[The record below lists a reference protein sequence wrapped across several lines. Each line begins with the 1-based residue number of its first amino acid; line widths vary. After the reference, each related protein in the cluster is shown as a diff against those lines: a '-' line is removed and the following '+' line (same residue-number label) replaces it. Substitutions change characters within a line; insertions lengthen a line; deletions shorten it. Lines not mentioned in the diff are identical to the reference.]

1 MNHHSLYSASDDLRI
16 RLEQSREEMLEK
28 LDLLAS
34 GGLPEEQENAVLEEV
49 RGELRC
55 LKKEQGRMI
64 GVMAEEAAYIDEIET
79 RFKEIER
86 VRRKRFRLLPPAPT
100 NAQIDY
106 AEKKQRHFAQGKS
119 FYKLFWVF
127 FIGCFVGVVVE
138 RVWCMVRYGFYEP
151 RVGLVYGPF
160 NLVYGLGAWALTLA
174 LYPFRNRSR
183 LLSFLGGALVGS
195 AVEYA
200 CSLFQE
206 MIFGSVSWDYSNQ
219 PFNLNGRICLLY
231 SIYWGVLGVVWIKD
245 LYPRMAKWIL
255 RIPNHVGKPLT
266 LLLAVFMVINC
277 LVTGASVLR
286 WSERRGGDPADNGL
300 EAYLDAHYPDE
311 RMESI
316 FTNLI
321 FADEKGK

>member
-1 MNHHSLYSASDDLRI
+1 MEQQMTYPTSEDYRA
-16 RLEQSREEMLEK
+16 RLERSREEMLEK
-28 LDLLAS
+28 MDLLVS
-34 GGLPEEQENAVLEEV
+34 GSLTKERENVLIEEV
-49 RGELRC
+49 RGALRY

-79 RFKEIER
+79 RFKEIEH
-86 VRRKRFRLLPPAPT
+86 VRKKRFHLLPPAPT

-127 FIGCFVGVVVE
+127 FIGCFAGVIIE
-138 RVWCMVRYGFYEP
+138 RIWCYVRYGFYEP
-151 RVGLVYGPF
+151 RVGLIYGPF
-160 NLVYGLGAWALTLA
+160 NLVYGIGAWALTAA

-183 LLSFLGGALVGS
+183 LISFLGGALVGS

-206 MIFGSVSWDYSNQ
+206 MIFGSVSWDYSGH

-231 SIYWGVLGVVWIKD
+231 SIYWGVLGVLWIKE

-255 RIPNHVGKPLT
+255 KIPNQLGKPLT
-266 LLLAVFMVINC
+266 IALLIFMIFNT
-277 LVTGASVLR
+277 LMTGASVLR
-286 WSERRGGDPADNGL
+286 WTERRQNVQANNSL
-300 EAYLDAHYPDE
+300 ETYLDAHYPDE
-311 RMESI
+311 RMEAI
-316 FTNLI
+316 FTNLV
-321 FADEKGK
+321 FAD